1 MITKTSLSKE
11 PMLYIGFMGG
21 PIVTKDLV
29 GPRTFGGIRLHTM
42 NCCRTRV
49 FDETAFH
56 ANRLVTN
63 VPLPLYFARL

>member
-1 MITKTSLSKE
+1 
-11 PMLYIGFMGG
+11 MGG

-63 VPLPLYFARL
+63 VPLPLHFARL